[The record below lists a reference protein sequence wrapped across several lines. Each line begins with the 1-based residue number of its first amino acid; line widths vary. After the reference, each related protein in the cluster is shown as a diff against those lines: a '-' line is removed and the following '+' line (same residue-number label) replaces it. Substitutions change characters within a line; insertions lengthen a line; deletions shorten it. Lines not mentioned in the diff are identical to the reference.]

1 MPTKSNNRARW
12 GVDVTINPALR
23 NFITGAIALAACG
36 FAATLADAQ
45 SFPSRPVRIV
55 VPFPAG
61 GLNDNVARI
70 VQPYLQ
76 EKLGQPVIV
85 ENRPGASGIVGTEY
99 VAKSPPDGHTLLV
112 VASSH
117 TVIPATNSKLPYD
130 PEHDLAA
137 VSLLARDP
145 MLFVVGNAVQAKT
158 LKDFVALAKAQPGKL
173 TYATPGTDSQ
183 SHFVT
188 ELFSLKAGIKMLE
201 VPYRGGAPSVLS
213 LISGETQFAV
223 LSTQLSAPQIKAGKM
238 RALAWGGEERNP
250 QFPDVPTLKES
261 GFPDVKAQQW
271 VGMLAPAKTPP
282 DVIARLNSVLR
293 ETLTK
298 PEVAAKLEKQGVTA
312 TATTPEVFD
321 RMIVSEIKD
330 WRDVGRQAGI
340 AQH

>member
-1 MPTKSNNRARW
+1 MSF
-12 GVDVTINPALR
+12 ISALR
-23 NFITGAIALAACG
+23 NLLALTVTLVIV
-36 FAATLADAQ
+36 AATPHEADAQ
-45 SFPSRPVRIV
+45 SFPTRPIRLI
-55 VPFPAG
+55 VPFPPG

-85 ENRPGASGIVGTEY
+85 ENRAGASGIVGSEY
-99 VAKSPPDGHTLLV
+99 VAKAPPDGHTLLV

-130 PEHDLAA
+130 PDTDLAA
-137 VSLLARDP
+137 VGLLARDP
-145 MLFVVGNAVQAKT
+145 MLFVVNNDVEAKT
-158 LKDFVALAKAQPGKL
+158 LQDFVKLAQAQPGKL

-188 ELFSLKAGIKMLE
+188 ELFSLEAHIKMLE

-223 LSTQLSAPQIKAGKM
+223 LSTQLSAPQIKAGKL
-238 RALAWGGEERNP
+238 RALAWGGDTRNP
-250 QFPDVPTLKES
+250 QFPDVPTLKEA
-261 GFPDVKAQQW
+261 GFPRVKALQW

-282 DVIARLNSVLR
+282 DVVARLNGVLR

-298 PEVAAKLEKQGVTA
+298 PDVIAKLEVQGLTA
-312 TATTPEVFD
+312 TATTPEAFD
-321 RMIVSEIKD
+321 QMIESEIKE
-330 WRDVGRQAGI
+330 WRQVGQQAGI
-340 AQH
+340 AQR